1 MSRLDSFF
9 GYAESHRVTVCVIG
23 AALAAVV
30 FWADAFLPI
39 DMSFGFLYLIPIVLV
54 AACLSSLQI
63 VIVSAFCGL
72 LREIYDPA
80 RGSAV
85 STGRLIAAG
94 AGFAMAGFFVTGL
107 NQRRRLLQTHVAEL
121 EAEVRLRKDAE
132 SQIRV
137 LIETSPLAILTLN
150 ASGKIVLTNESARE
164 LFGLEDR
171 NLQGVEVTD
180 YLSILPRML
189 QRHHTG
195 NVRTNLECKARRS
208 NGEVFLANVWV
219 STYFTSEGRGL
230 AAVIWDGS
238 ESLRDRER
246 TKLDSMLATSRVVI
260 GAISHEI
267 RNLAAAA
274 AACHAGLTPPQ
285 DATRNREHEVLGS
298 LIGALERIATSGLR
312 MASQR
317 ETAVADLGTILDE
330 ARIVIEPMLREA
342 GLELTWDVQENLPLV
357 QSDQHSLLQVFVN
370 LARNSVTHAADG
382 PERKVSISTG
392 IENDLVVVRFQD
404 SGPGVT
410 HPEELFRP
418 FQAGAQS
425 SGLGLYISRA
435 ILRSQGGNLRHEP
448 SAKGARFIVELWPM
462 EQPAAN
468 DHVATPESVTEIGRS
483 NHIISA

>member
-1 MSRLDSFF
+1 MSRLEIFF
-9 GYAESHRVTVCVIG
+9 GYAESHRVTVCAIG
-23 AALAAVV
+23 GVMVALIA
-30 FWADAFLPI
+30 WADKELPT
-39 DMSFGFLYLIPIVLV
+39 MSIGFLYLFPIVLV
-54 AACLSSLQI
+54 AASLSSLQI
-63 VIVSAFCGL
+63 IAVSGICSF
-72 LREIYDPA
+72 LREAYDPLEW
-80 RGSAV
+80 SAGA
-85 STGRLIAAG
+85 SGRLITAA

-107 NQRRRLLQTHVAEL
+107 NQRRRLLQKHVGEL

-150 ASGKIVLTNESARE
+150 AAGRIVLANESARE
-164 LFGLEDR
+164 LLELANGD
-171 NLQGVEVTD
+171 LQGVDVAD

-189 QRHHTG
+189 QRHHPG
-195 NVRTNLECKARRS
+195 NMRTNLECKARRS
-208 NGEVFLANVWV
+208 SGEVFLANVWV

-230 AAVIWDGS
+230 AAVIWDAS
-238 ESLRDRER
+238 ENLRDREQ

-274 AACHAGLTPPQ
+274 AACHAALSPPS
-285 DATRNREHEVLGS
+285 DVTRNREYEVLGS
-298 LIGALERIATSGLR
+298 LIGALESIANSGLR

-342 GLELTWDVQENLPLV
+342 GFELTWNVQENLPLV
-357 QSDQHSLLQVFVN
+357 QSDQHSLLQVVVN
-370 LARNSVTHAADG
+370 LARNAVTHAADG
-382 PERKVSISTG
+382 PERKLQISTG
-392 IENDLVVVRFQD
+392 VENDLVVVRFQD
-404 SGPGVT
+404 SGLGVA

-418 FQAGAQS
+418 FQVGAQS

-448 SAKGARFIVELWPM
+448 SANGACFVVELWPI
-462 EQPAAN
+462 EKGTSP
-468 DHVATPESVTEIGRS
+468 
-483 NHIISA
+483 

>member
-1 MSRLDSFF
+1 MSRLEIFF
-9 GYAESHRVTVCVIG
+9 GYAESHRITVCAIG
-23 AALAAVV
+23 GVMVALIA
-30 FWADAFLPI
+30 WADKELPT
-39 DMSFGFLYLIPIVLV
+39 MSIGFLYLFPIVLV
-54 AACLSSLQI
+54 AASLSSLQI
-63 VIVSAFCGL
+63 IAVSGICSF
-72 LREIYDPA
+72 LREAYDPLEW
-80 RGSAV
+80 SAGA
-85 STGRLIAAG
+85 SGRLITAA

-107 NQRRRLLQTHVAEL
+107 NQRRRLLQKHVGEL

-150 ASGKIVLTNESARE
+150 AAGRIVLANESARE
-164 LFGLEDR
+164 LLELANGD
-171 NLQGVEVTD
+171 LQGVDVAD

-189 QRHHTG
+189 QRHHPG
-195 NVRTNLECKARRS
+195 NMRTNLECKARRS
-208 NGEVFLANVWV
+208 SGEVFLANVWV

-230 AAVIWDGS
+230 AAVIWDAS
-238 ESLRDRER
+238 ENLRDREQ

-274 AACHAGLTPPQ
+274 AACHAALSPSS
-285 DATRNREHEVLGS
+285 DVTRNREYEVLGS
-298 LIGALERIATSGLR
+298 LIGALESIANSGLR

-342 GLELTWDVQENLPLV
+342 GFELTWNVQENLPLV
-357 QSDQHSLLQVFVN
+357 QSDQHSLLQVVVN
-370 LARNSVTHAADG
+370 LARNAVTHAADG
-382 PERKVSISTG
+382 PERKLQISTG
-392 IENDLVVVRFQD
+392 VENDLVVVRFQD
-404 SGPGVT
+404 SGLGVA

-418 FQAGAQS
+418 FQVGAQS

-448 SAKGARFIVELWPM
+448 SANGACFVVELWPI
-462 EQPAAN
+462 EKG
-468 DHVATPESVTEIGRS
+468 TSL
-483 NHIISA
+483 